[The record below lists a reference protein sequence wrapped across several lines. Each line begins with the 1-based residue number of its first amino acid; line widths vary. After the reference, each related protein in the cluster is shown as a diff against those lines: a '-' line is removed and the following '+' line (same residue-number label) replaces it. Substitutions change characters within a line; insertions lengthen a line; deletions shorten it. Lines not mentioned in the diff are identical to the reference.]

1 MNANTWFES
10 LFLAL
15 LLGVTLSRLWLSG
28 RQIRHVQGHRSEV
41 PKAFRTRISL
51 EEHQKAADYTCA
63 KARLRMAQTLGDA
76 ALLLAFTEGRL
87 LGHLDSLIREH
98 VASWGLHDLL
108 LGGSVLVL
116 GVLADMPFTLYDT
129 FRVEARFGFNRV
141 TPRLFLADLGRE
153 SLVTLLLGAPLFLAA
168 VAMMNSLG
176 PFWWVWA
183 WAAWM
188 LFSVGLQAIYPTWIA
203 PLFNHF
209 SPLPS
214 GELREKIESL
224 LKRCG
229 FDASGLFVMDGSRRS
244 RHGNAYF
251 TGFGRSRRVVFFDTL
266 LERLNPEEVE
276 AVLAH
281 ELGHHHRRHVL
292 QRILVIFALS
302 LLFLMLLGWLKDASW
317 FYRGLGVST
326 PGTAMSLVLFM
337 LVVPLLGFP
346 LKPLMSLHS
355 RKHEFEADDYA
366 ARCTSADKLVSAL
379 VKLYQDNAATLT
391 PDPLHSAVYD
401 SHPPAAVRIA
411 HLEALSSA

>member
-1 MNANTWFES
+1 MNATTWFES
-10 LFLAL
+10 FFLVL
-15 LLGVTLSRLWLSG
+15 LLVVTLGRLWLSG
-28 RQIRHVQGHRSEV
+28 RQIRHVQTHRSEV
-41 PKAFRTRISL
+41 PEAFRTRISL

-63 KARLRMAQTLGDA
+63 KARLRMVQTLGDA
-76 ALLLAFTEGRL
+76 VLLFVFTEGGL
-87 LGHLDSLIREH
+87 LAHLDQLIRTH
-98 VASWGLHDLL
+98 VVSWWVHDLL
-108 LGGSVLVL
+108 LGGSVLVV
-116 GVLADMPFTLYDT
+116 GVLVDMPFTLYDT
-129 FRVEARFGFNRV
+129 FRLETRFGFNRM
-141 TPRLFLADLGRE
+141 TPRLFLADLVRE
-153 SLVTLLLGAPLFLAA
+153 SLITSLLGAPLFLAA

-176 PFWWVWA
+176 PFWWVWS
-183 WAAWM
+183 WVAWM

-203 PLFNHF
+203 PLFNRF
-209 SPLPS
+209 SPLPT

-281 ELGHHHRRHVL
+281 ELGHYHGRHVL
-292 QRILVIFALS
+292 QRILMTFALS
-302 LLFLMLLGWLKDASW
+302 LVFLMLLGWLKDAPW
-317 FYRGLGVST
+317 FYQGLGVNM
-326 PGTAMSLVLFM
+326 PGTAMSLILFT
-337 LVVPLLGFP
+337 LVMPLLGFP

-366 ARCTSADKLVSAL
+366 ARHTSANRLVSAL

-391 PDPLHSAVYD
+391 PDPLHSAIYD

-411 HLEALSSA
+411 HLESLSSA